1 MEQLQH
7 LTVRN
12 VSGQHPTVV
21 SLLEAPASMVVVYS
35 DNGTPKLSPSTHVG
49 AGWPL
54 PLFSAPAPLAVAC
67 RVSWPATLAV
77 ATQRLAGSKLSRCV
91 NVSKILRQ
99 LLQPERVRRLRGG
112 LNGWKR
118 AGLPVDGDA
127 RAMFAGQPADV
138 AMLQGGMAG
147 LMQ

>member
-1 MEQLQH
+1 VEAADAEALRRKGAAIFVDARDLSDYGTSHVKDALPLPGHTMEQLQH

-12 VSGQHPTVV
+12 AKGQHPTVV

-35 DNGTPKLSPSTHVG
+35 DN
-49 AGWPL
+49 
-54 PLFSAPAPLAVAC
+54 
-67 RVSWPATLAV
+67 
-77 ATQRLAGSKLSRCV
+77 GSKLSRCV

-112 LNGWKR
+112 LNSWKR

-138 AMLQGGMAG
+138 ARLQGGMAE
-147 LMQ
+147 LMR